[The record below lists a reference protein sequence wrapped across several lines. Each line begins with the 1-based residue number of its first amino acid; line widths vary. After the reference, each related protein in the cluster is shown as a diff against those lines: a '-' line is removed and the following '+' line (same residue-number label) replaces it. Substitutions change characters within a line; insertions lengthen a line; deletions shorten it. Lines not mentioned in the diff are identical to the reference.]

1 MLLSRC
7 GNSKVGFGYSINANK
22 ARWSVGIPCHFNA
35 ALMALVCSSYLHQQK
50 PSLVLLHHLPYLHTT
65 GNLILS
71 HWPLPFLFPSHHQP
85 WGKYILAFVL
95 LNCGLPVLQEGQIG
109 QCLPF
114 LFQTDELSIIKG
126 QLSKVVPDQ
135 LRPGRQD
142 LPTGKATV
150 DHFSAG
156 SFNIKANTF
165 WATLLFLT
173 MAQDFRKIW
182 L

>member
-1 MLLSRC
+1 MKKLMLSTRKEL
-7 GNSKVGFGYSINANK
+7 KAIVNA
-22 ARWSVGIPCHFNA
+22 
-35 ALMALVCSSYLHQQK
+35 
-50 PSLVLLHHLPYLHTT
+50 
-65 GNLILS
+65 
-71 HWPLPFLFPSHHQP
+71 
-85 WGKYILAFVL
+85 
-95 LNCGLPVLQEGQIG
+95 E
-109 QCLPF
+109 
-114 LFQTDELSIIKG
+114 TDELSIIKG